1 MNSIVFSRP
10 RATGSIDIP
19 AVVARQGV
27 ARQSSMRTHTPFR
40 AFVEHLKQAPALSRQ
55 RAGALTAWSFDLD
68 ADGRVDARLV
78 EGRSG
83 DATYREF
90 VELDAEGWP
99 VKTFLRRQPSLSA
112 LVLG

>member
-1 MNSIVFSRP
+1 MGMH
-10 RATGSIDIP
+10 A
-19 AVVARQGV
+19 
-27 ARQSSMRTHTPFR
+27 PFR
-40 AFVEHLKQAPALSRQ
+40 AFVEHLKQAPALSRH

-83 DATYREF
+83 DGTSLEF

-99 VKTFLRRQPSLSA
+99 VKTFLRRQPSLSV
-112 LVLG
+112 LVQG